1 MKIFKFMVVVLVAI
15 CGLNSCSDDCDH
27 NYIEYDYNKALVG
40 TWTCIEPENEF
51 AEALVIKADSSLEV
65 TGVVGGEYFE
75 SNGTI
80 HVVNNKMTYKLD
92 NGDELE
98 GRFEMVAGESFSMMN
113 SISAILIIIV
123 RMTLLMK
130 LLVCGYA
137 LMLQQ
142 KMVMS

>member
-1 MKIFKFMVVVLVAI
+1 
-15 CGLNSCSDDCDH
+15 
-27 NYIEYDYNKALVG
+27 
-40 TWTCIEPENEF
+40 
-51 AEALVIKADSSLEV
+51 
-65 TGVVGGEYFE
+65 
-75 SNGTI
+75 
-80 HVVNNKMTYKLD
+80 MTYKLD